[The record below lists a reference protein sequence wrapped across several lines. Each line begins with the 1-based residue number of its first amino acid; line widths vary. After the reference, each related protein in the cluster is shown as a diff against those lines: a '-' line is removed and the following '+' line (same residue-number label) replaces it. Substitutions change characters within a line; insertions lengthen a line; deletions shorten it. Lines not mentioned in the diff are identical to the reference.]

1 MRIFI
6 TGANGF
12 VGTNLCRSFVKQGHQ
27 VSGLIRG
34 EGKQLPEGV
43 SRVIG
48 ESTKPGKWQE
58 SVRGHDVLINLA
70 GASIFKRWDNEY
82 KQLLRDS
89 RLLTTKNLV
98 EAIPKESGPKMVM
111 LSTSAVG
118 YYGSRGEEELDE
130 KAPAGDD
137 FLARLAIDWENEAF
151 KAREKGVR
159 VVITRFGIVLGKDG
173 GALEQMTMPFRFFVG
188 GPLGNGR
195 QWFSWI
201 HIEDLIRAALFVISR
216 PDIDGAVNFTAP
228 DPIRNKDLAKAI
240 GTVVHRPSFMPA
252 PAFMIKLLMGELGSV
267 ILNGQRVVPGVLQSK
282 GFKFNFP
289 DVETALRNPRR
300 PAADR

>member
-58 SVRGHDVLINLA
+58 SVAGHDVLINLA
-70 GASIFKRWDNEY
+70 GASIFKRWDKEY

-98 EAIPKESGPKMVM
+98 EAIPKESDPKIVL

-118 YYGSRGEEELDE
+118 YYGSRGDEELDE
-130 KAPAGDD
+130 NAPAGDD
-137 FLARLAIDWENEAF
+137 FLARLAIDWESEAF

-173 GALEQMTMPFRFFVG
+173 GALEQMAMPFRFFVG

-201 HIEDLIRAALFVISR
+201 HIEDLIRAAQFVISR

-228 DPIRNKDLAKAI
+228 DPIRNMDLAKAI
-240 GTVVHRPSFMPA
+240 GTVMHRPSFMPA

-267 ILNGQRVVPGVLQSK
+267 ILNGQRVLPGVLQSK
-282 GFKFNFP
+282 GFNFAFP
-289 DVETALRNPRR
+289 DVETALRNVL
-300 PAADR
+300 AN